1 MRFKGQTPTE
11 FVAKKWD
18 ANRYISIKDAETWME
33 YFGEIYDIHTRLK
46 GLVPNNLIPYYEKPR
61 VYSGYS
67 MGEQIKCFFQGQ
79 LISEEDFRGK
89 YRSGKYRGRENH
101 GLVVINFP
109 TKKKLREYLEELKK
123 LTAMEQKD
131 KMGKMSS
138 DERIAMYNQS
148 QAIRKILLDCVVHE
162 ESKIKKGYELY

>member
-1 MRFKGQTPTE
+1 MRLRKTTTIE
-11 FVAKKWD
+11 LD
-18 ANRYISIKDAETWME
+18 RIISIEDAEKWME
-33 YFGEIYDIHTRLK
+33 YFTEMYDIHTRLK
-46 GLVPNNLIPYYEKPR
+46 GLVPSGLIPYYEKPQ

-67 MGEQIKCFFQGQ
+67 MGEQIKCFLQGQ
-79 LISEEDFRGK
+79 LISEDDLRDK
-89 YRSGKYRGRENH
+89 YRSGKYRGQETH

-109 TKKKLREYLEELKK
+109 TRKKLREYLEELKK

-138 DERIAMYNQS
+138 DERMAMYNQS
-148 QAIRKILLDCVVHE
+148 RAVRKILLDCVVYE

>member
-1 MRFKGQTPTE
+1 MRLRKTE
-11 FVAKKWD
+11 KIEFD
-18 ANRYISIKDAETWME
+18 RIISIEDAEKLMN

-46 GLVPNNLIPYYEKPR
+46 GLVPNGLISYYEKPR

-67 MGEQIKCFFQGQ
+67 MGEQIKCFFQGH
-79 LISEEDFRGK
+79 LISEDDFRDK
-89 YRSGKYRGRENH
+89 YRSGKYRGQETH

-109 TKKKLREYLEELKK
+109 TKKRLREYLEELKK
-123 LTAMEQKD
+123 LTAMEQKE

-138 DERIAMYNQS
+138 DERMAMYNQS
-148 QAIRKILLDCVVHE
+148 RTVRKILLDCVVYE